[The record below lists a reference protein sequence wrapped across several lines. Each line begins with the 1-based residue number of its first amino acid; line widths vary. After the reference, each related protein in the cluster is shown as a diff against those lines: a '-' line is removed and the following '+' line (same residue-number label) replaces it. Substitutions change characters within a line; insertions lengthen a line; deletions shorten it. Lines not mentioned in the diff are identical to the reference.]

1 MAQDQKLAFPH
12 GPRPLAHATLSW
24 TVVAYPCGECF
35 VRILLQPDVT
45 EWAPQLVTNQMLF
58 DSQPYSFQSHMCMN
72 ANPLQNVGLID
83 KKSMR

>member
-1 MAQDQKLAFPH
+1 M
-12 GPRPLAHATLSW
+12 LSW

-35 VRILLQPDVT
+35 VYELSRVRILLQPDVA
-45 EWAPQLVTNQMLF
+45 EWAPKLVTNQMLF
-58 DSQPYSFQSHMCMN
+58 DSQPHSFQSHMRMN